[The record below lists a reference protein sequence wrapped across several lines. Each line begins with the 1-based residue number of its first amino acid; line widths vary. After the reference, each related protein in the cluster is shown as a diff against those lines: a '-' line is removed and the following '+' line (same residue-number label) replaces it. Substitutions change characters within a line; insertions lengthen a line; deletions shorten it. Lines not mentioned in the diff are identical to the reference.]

1 MGDIS
6 SMQFSIDVLNGC
18 SRGCSQWMY
27 WMGIPVD
34 VPIVTFPMGVPK
46 CDVPNGCSH
55 GKVPRTTGNGF
66 AQECVCGQDFW
77 FCTRS
82 VWGPNWPKFASLLS
96 LSLSP
101 SLSPSRAR
109 RESAL
114 LCRKLVAICVL
125 QFVQIGT
132 TSTVM
137 GVCGDA
143 TAACC
148 ALQQVPRAAALG
160 LAGASGRTTLGTLG
174 SAGGGGGGG
183 GRQFGVRV
191 SGSLLPHTLSRGGG
205 GGGGGSSSSS
215 RLGSSRRRESR
226 RSWQTLM
233 LAHLL
238 KQLPCEVGRSAGGQV
253 LVRAAGDSSSS
264 GN

>member
-1 MGDIS
+1 MAVLMKVPNGCS
-6 SMQFSIDVLNGC
+6 RECSQWMVLNGC

-27 WMGIPVD
+27 SVG
-34 VPIVTFPMGVPK
+34 
-46 CDVPNGCSH
+46 VPNGCSH
-55 GKVPRTTGNGF
+55 GRVHPRVRVWPPAHLQFQIFDF
-66 AQECVCGQDFW
+66 AHAAACEAQI
-77 FCTRS
+77 
-82 VWGPNWPKFASLLS
+82 GPNLPLSSPLLS
-96 LSLSP
+96 LSLSF
-101 SLSPSRAR
+101 SLARAQR
-109 RESAL
+109 VCSTL
-114 LCRKLVAICVL
+114 YKTCCNLCFAICA
-125 QFVQIGT
+125 IGT
-132 TSTVM
+132 TTTVM

-148 ALQQVPRAAALG
+148 ALQQQVPRAAALG

-174 SAGGGGGGG
+174 SGGGG

-205 GGGGGSSSSS
+205 GASSSSSSS

-238 KQLPCEVGRSAGGQV
+238 KQLPCEVRRSAGGQV

>member
-1 MGDIS
+1 
-6 SMQFSIDVLNGC
+6 
-18 SRGCSQWMY
+18 
-27 WMGIPVD
+27 
-34 VPIVTFPMGVPK
+34 
-46 CDVPNGCSH
+46 
-55 GKVPRTTGNGF
+55 
-66 AQECVCGQDFW
+66 
-77 FCTRS
+77 
-82 VWGPNWPKFASLLS
+82 
-96 LSLSP
+96 
-101 SLSPSRAR
+101 
-109 RESAL
+109 
-114 LCRKLVAICVL
+114 
-125 QFVQIGT
+125 
-132 TSTVM
+132 M

-174 SAGGGGGGG
+174 SAGGG

-238 KQLPCEVGRSAGGQV
+238 KQLPCEVRRSAGGQV